1 MLVPERGRPET
12 IVVKS
17 RITEECTRSNSRV
30 ATLAPYLRL
39 TCASQQAH
47 ARYLSIM
54 QTSPDAPIA
63 PRTLEIPIDSIEG
76 ARLATPFATRLE
88 VCHDLSTE
96 GWTPKMELVRACR
109 EAVEGTQA
117 TIVAMIRPEF
127 PGCRRELDVAAFATT
142 PKLLDLSLRE
152 IESAAAAGAHSVGVS
167 LLTPDGFVDMEANA
181 KLIAH
186 ARDFGLVVAF
196 LRTYDLLVDRAR
208 GIRDLSALGFT
219 RFITA
224 GVLGWDA
231 SIATLDERIAVVRQD
246 VENAALEAKR
256 LGRAPIEVIPGGGVR
271 GANARR
277 WLAISPH
284 LHASCRRDGVI
295 ARAEL
300 EHLRDEMR

>member
-1 MLVPERGRPET
+1 
-12 IVVKS
+12 
-17 RITEECTRSNSRV
+17 
-30 ATLAPYLRL
+30 
-39 TCASQQAH
+39 
-47 ARYLSIM
+47 M

-208 GIRDLSALGFT
+208 GMRDLSALGFT